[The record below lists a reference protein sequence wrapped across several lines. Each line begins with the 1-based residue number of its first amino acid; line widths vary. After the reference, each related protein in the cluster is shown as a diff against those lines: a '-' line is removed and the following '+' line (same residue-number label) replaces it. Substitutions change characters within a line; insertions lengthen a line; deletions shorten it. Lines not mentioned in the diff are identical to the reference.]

1 MFYQNCTLK
10 CSHIFTSFT
19 ILYRAHWALSDMIL
33 ISPLAVCHQD
43 PQHEHLMSVRRLFY
57 WCLTLTEALK
67 SDTGSCSLHVS
78 ACSSSNYLFQIS
90 RQRDYKRY
98 RSGICVHIF
107 YVWHT
112 FKIIYNRCTILI
124 VAQFTEITV
133 AI

>member
-10 CSHIFTSFT
+10 CSRIFTSFT
-19 ILYRAHWALSDMIL
+19 MLYRAHWTLSDMIL
-33 ISPLAVCHQD
+33 ISPLAVCHQE
-43 PQHEHLMSVRRLFY
+43 PQHEHLMSVSRLFY

-67 SDTGSCSLHVS
+67 FDTGSGLMHV
-78 ACSSSNYLFQIS
+78 SSSNNLFQIS
-90 RQRDYKRY
+90 RQRDYERY

-124 VAQFTEITV
+124 VAQFTEITI